1 MFTVCFWKDAWE
13 RAIGAAASTAVSLT
27 TLNTAFQA
35 LDWKQISS
43 IAATSGVVSIL
54 TSISALGFGKENSAS
69 FLGKVTGEQQ
79 YGRHSK

>member
-1 MFTVCFWKDAWE
+1 MQSV
-13 RAIGAAASTAVSLT
+13 ASTAVSMT

-35 LDWKQISS
+35 LDWKQIAS

-69 FLGKVTGEQQ
+69 FLPKLTGENP
-79 YGRHSK
+79 YGRHASPNP